1 MPFRWGPLIRLT
13 TLFLIAA
20 FAPSTVGAASYQKR
34 DGTIVDPIMK
44 YFYVSGVSRFVPAS
58 YNGANLEP
66 TADLTDAN
74 LNHAIL
80 VCADLTGQMSG
91 AFYCTNNVPNWPSN
105 MDQYWRDLVGI
116 QAILTWTAMSTELI
130 FCCGRETRVMLCPN
144 RPRPFC

>member
-44 YFYVSGVSRFVPAS
+44 CFYVSGVSRFVPAS

-91 AFYCTNNVPNWPSN
+91 AFYCTNNVPNG
-105 MDQYWRDLVGI
+105 Q
-116 QAILTWTAMSTELI
+116 
-130 FCCGRETRVMLCPN
+130 CCARTGLGRFASPLPLSVCRVSQMIHVKMN
-144 RPRPFC
+144 S

>member
-44 YFYVSGVSRFVPAS
+44 YFYVSGVSRFVPAAYS
-58 YNGANLEP
+58 GANLEP

-74 LNHAIL
+74 LQPRDPGLRGPDRPDVGRLLLHQQRTQLALEYGSIL
-80 VCADLTGQMSG
+80 AGLGGHPGDFDLDGDVDGADFLLWQR
-91 AFYCTNNVPNWPSN
+91 NPSVG
-105 MDQYWRDLVGI
+105 DL
-116 QAILTWTAMSTELI
+116 AD
-130 FCCGRETRVMLCPN
+130 
-144 RPRPFC
+144 